1 MLFSGFSEQIRA
13 HDPATIVI
21 FGASGDLTHRKLIPA
36 LFVAYMQDLLPE
48 PFRIVGFARRDYDDE
63 IFRDMMEDSI
73 RNFTRLPAAEETIR
87 RFVEHLYYHKGDL
100 SSPDSY
106 AALKDRLA
114 GAAYPENHLFYLSI
128 IPDLFHTTVHN
139 LQKAGMIRDPE
150 EEHWT
155 RVVIEKPFGKD
166 LESAIALNKELLEHL
181 DETQIYR
188 IDHYLGKETVQNI
201 LSFRFANAIFE
212 PVFNRSYVDHIQITA
227 SETVGMEKGRGGY
240 YDEYGALRD
249 MVTNHLLQLLCLVTM
264 EAPGDLSAESIRN
277 EKVKLLNA
285 TKLDIRED
293 ITDAVCRGQYAEGV
307 DSDGNKIKGYLQE
320 DRIDPQSDTDSFA
333 ALRLSINNWRWAGV
347 PILLRT
353 GKRMAR
359 KTTEIAVQFKVPP
372 LQLFQQVECEDDV
385 CDITRIKPNTLIFR
399 IQPDEGIFLKVGTKR
414 PGMRFV
420 VEDVDMDFSYSGK
433 WNQSLP
439 EAYERLLLDTLH
451 GDSTL
456 FTRSDEVAAEWRVVQ
471 PILDNL
477 ELLKPF
483 AYPPGE
489 WGVKESDELFLGVE
503 GFWRNGRMEKVSGSN
518 VALDSANL

>member
-1 MLFSGFSEQIRA
+1 MSSSQSIGESRVQ
-13 HDPATIVI
+13 DPVTIVI

-36 LFVAYMQDLLPE
+36 LYIAYAQNLLPSR
-48 PFRIVGFARRDYDDE
+48 FTIVGFARRDYDDE
-63 IFRDMMEDSI
+63 VFRNMMADSI
-73 RNFTRLPAAEETIR
+73 KEFSRLPVEEEAVRKFVQHIR
-87 RFVEHLYYHKGDL
+87 YHKGDI
-100 SSPDSY
+100 STP
-106 AALKDRLA
+106 
-114 GAAYPENHLFYLSI
+114 AAYEALQDKFADTETYPVNRLYYLSI
-128 IPDLFHTTVHN
+128 IPDLFETAVQLMKEVGLIAKPGAAN
-139 LQKAGMIRDPE
+139 
-150 EEHWT
+150 WS

-166 LESAIALNKELLEHL
+166 LASARALNAALLRHL

-212 PVFNRSYVDHIQITA
+212 PVFNRSYIDHIQITA

-277 EKVKLLNA
+277 EKVKVLNA
-285 TKLDIRED
+285 TRLDIRKN
-293 ITDAVCRGQYAEGV
+293 ISDAVCRGQYGGGV
-307 DSDGNKIKGYLQE
+307 DDDGKRILGYLEE
-320 DRIDPQSDTDSFA
+320 DRIEPDSQTETFA
-333 ALRLSINNWRWAGV
+333 AMRLAINNWRWAGV

-353 GKRMAR
+353 GKRMAK
-359 KTTEIAVQFKVPP
+359 KTTEIVVQFKVPP

-385 CDITRIKPNTLIFR
+385 CDITRIKPNTLIFQ
-399 IQPDEGIFLKVGTKR
+399 IQPNEGIFLRVGTKR

-420 VEDVDMDFSYSGK
+420 VEDVKMDFSYSGT
-433 WNQSLP
+433 WNKSLP

-456 FTRSDEVAAEWRVVQ
+456 FTRSDEVEAEWRVVQ

-477 ELLKPF
+477 DQLKPY

-489 WGVKESDELFLGVE
+489 WGMPEADWLFHGGE
-503 GFWRNGRMEKVSGSN
+503 GQWRNK
-518 VALDSANL
+518 